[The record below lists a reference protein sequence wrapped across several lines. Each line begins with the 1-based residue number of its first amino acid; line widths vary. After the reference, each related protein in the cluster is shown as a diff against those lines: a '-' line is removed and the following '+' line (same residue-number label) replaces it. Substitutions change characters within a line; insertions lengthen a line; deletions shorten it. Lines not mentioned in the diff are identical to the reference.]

1 VNNRPIVHDRPVAHL
16 MTVLSACVLVYAIVT
31 RGGLL
36 FARAL
41 ERIAKR

>member
-1 VNNRPIVHDRPVAHL
+1 VNHRPIRHDRPVAHL
-16 MTVLSACVLVYAIVT
+16 LTLLSACVLVYAFVT